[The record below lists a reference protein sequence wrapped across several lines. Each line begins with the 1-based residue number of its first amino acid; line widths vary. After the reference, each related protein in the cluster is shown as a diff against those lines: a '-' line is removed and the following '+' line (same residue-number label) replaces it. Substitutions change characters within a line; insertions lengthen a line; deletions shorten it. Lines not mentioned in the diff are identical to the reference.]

1 MMDQEMKE
9 RARRLRR
16 NQTSSE
22 KRVWALVRKCGPIY
36 EKYQIKFRRQVVRE
50 RFILDF
56 YCPKLK
62 LAIEVDGGYHDEPEQ
77 ARYDKWR
84 QEKLEDTGITF
95 LRIRNEDTLDEKVLF
110 DNIEQFL
117 LENI

>member
-1 MMDQEMKE
+1 MLDQEMKE

-16 NQTSSE
+16 NQTASE
-22 KRVWALVRKCGPIY
+22 QRVWALVRKCGPLY
-36 EKYQIKFRRQVVRE
+36 EQYQVKFRRQAVKE
-50 RFILDF
+50 RFIMDF

-84 QEKLEDTGITF
+84 QSKLEDLGITF
-95 LRIRNEDTLDEKVLF
+95 LRIRNEDTLDSDKLYET
-110 DNIEQFL
+110 IEAFI
-117 LENI
+117 LEHV